1 MKIQAFFAPLLL
13 ASLGLAAGSPHQA
26 SMPNLAELQKM
37 TARFAPTQ
45 IRVDTSK
52 LSPGDRQALIKL
64 IESAHLVNDI
74 FLQQL
79 WSGNAALYAKL
90 QKDRTPLGQARLHYF
105 WINKGPW
112 SELDEYKAFLPGVPP
127 RKLVGANFYPEDMKK
142 EQFESWLSSLPPNE
156 QEHAKN
162 FFTVIRWKSKP
173 PKGKGAASSPEQIRD
188 QLQAIP
194 YSQEYKSD
202 LTRAADLLKEA
213 AGLTDNP
220 SLKKFLT
227 LRADAFLSN
236 DYYES
241 DLSWMDLDAPLDITV
256 GPYETYNDE
265 LFGYKAA
272 FEAYVNLRDDQ
283 ETAKLSAF
291 TQHLQEIENNLPIE
305 PQYRNPKLGAA
316 APIRVVDEIFAA
328 GDGAHG
334 VQTAAYNLP
343 NDDRVVQQKGS
354 KRVMLKNVQEAKF
367 RSTLL
372 PIARHVLSRS
382 SMVDVNFSS
391 FFTHTVA
398 HELMH
403 GLGPHQIQ
411 VQGRNTTPREELK
424 ELYSAIEEAKADVT
438 GLFALQ
444 YMMDHAK
451 EMGLEDV
458 LAADGAA
465 ERQLYVTYLASAFR
479 SLRFGLNDAHGKGM
493 AMQFNYL
500 TDKGAIVEQPDGT
513 FGLNAEK
520 IKAAVRDLDHDLLT
534 LEAEGNYEGAK
545 KMLDESGVVRPNVRK
560 ALSRLE
566 GIPTDIEPLFVTADE
581 LTAKTAPAAKP
592 KPLRRS
598 RTRIR

>member
-1 MKIQAFFAPLLL
+1 MKLQVLVPLVL
-13 ASLGLAAGSPHQA
+13 ASLSFAAGPRHSA
-26 SMPNLAELQKM
+26 STPGLAELQKM
-37 TARFAPTQ
+37 AARFAPTPL
-45 IRVDTSK
+45 RVDISK

-79 WSGNAALYAKL
+79 WSGDPALYAKL
-90 QKDRTPLGQARLHYF
+90 QKDRSPLGQARLHYF

-127 RKLVGANFYPEDMKK
+127 RKPLGANFYPEDMTK
-142 EQFESWLSSLPPNE
+142 EQFENWLSSFPPDE
-156 QEHAKN
+156 QEQAKS

-173 PKGKGAASSPEQIRD
+173 PKGKGAEPSPEQIRN
-188 QLQAIP
+188 QLQAVP

-241 DLSWMDLDAPLDITV
+241 DLAWMDLDAPLDITI

-291 TQHLQEIENNLPIE
+291 TQHLQDVENNLPLD

-343 NDDRVVQQKGS
+343 NDERVVQQKGS

-372 PIARHVLSRS
+372 PIARRMLSRS

-424 ELYSAIEEAKADVT
+424 ELYSAIEEAKADAT

-451 EMGLEDV
+451 EMGLENV

-479 SLRFGLNDAHGKGM
+479 SLRFGLNDAHGKGT
-493 AMQFNYL
+493 ALQFNYL
-500 TDKGAIVEQPDGT
+500 TDKGAFVEQPDGT
-513 FGLNAEK
+513 FALNAEK

-545 KMLDESGVVRPNVRK
+545 KMLDELGVVRPNVRK

-566 GIPTDIEPLFVTADE
+566 GIPTDIEPLFVSADE
-581 LTAKTAPAAKP
+581 LTAKTLSPAKP

>member
-1 MKIQAFFAPLLL
+1 MA
-13 ASLGLAAGSPHQA
+13 
-26 SMPNLAELQKM
+26 
-37 TARFAPTQ
+37 ARFAPTQ
-45 IRVDTSK
+45 LRVDTSK
-52 LSPGDRQALIKL
+52 LSPGDRQALTKL
-64 IESAHLVNDI
+64 IESAHLLNDI

-79 WSGNAALYAKL
+79 WGGNPVLYAKL

-112 SELDEYKAFLPGVPP
+112 SELDDNKAFLPGVPP
-127 RKLVGANFYPEDMKK
+127 RKPLAANFYPENMTK
-142 EQFESWLSSLPPNE
+142 EQFESWLSSLPADE
-156 QEHAKN
+156 QEQAKN

-173 PKGKGAASSPEQIRD
+173 AKGKGAERSPEQIRD
-188 QLQAIP
+188 QLQAVP

-202 LTRAADLLKEA
+202 LTRAADLLREA

-241 DLSWMDLDAPLDITV
+241 DLAWMDLDAPLDITI

-283 ETAKLSAF
+283 ETAKLGAF
-291 TQHLQEIENNLPIE
+291 TQHLQDIENNLPID

-343 NDDRVVQQKGS
+343 NDERVVQQKGS

-372 PIARHVLSRS
+372 PIARHMLSRS

-411 VQGRNTTPREELK
+411 VQGRNTTAREELK

-451 EMGLEDV
+451 EMGLENV
-458 LAADGAA
+458 LPADGAA

-493 AMQFNYL
+493 ALQFNYL
-500 TDKGAIVEQPDGT
+500 TDKGAFVEQSDGT
-513 FGLNAEK
+513 FALNAGK